1 MPILDAIKDLVSILE
16 TSNYTDL
23 PESVNQGLVK
33 YLDEDEKTILTLR
46 NFRAIYRAP
55 RWLDSN
61 TFFNSWFILTEH
73 RIVVAR
79 NSSEFKRFRDIPL
92 NTITQLFCEL
102 DRTEPKITI
111 NSPGHEDIIEFPKR
125 ASSHCEGL
133 EESLKSAIDN
143 ARKIMREPGDDGF
156 MYCGKCG
163 SKILRSSHFCSECGV
178 RIQTT
183 D

>member
-1 MPILDAIKDLVSILE
+1 MPILDAIKDLVSKLE

-23 PESVNQGLVK
+23 PEGISQGLRK
-33 YLDEDEKTILTLR
+33 YLDDDEKPILTLR

-61 TFFNSWFILTEH
+61 TFFNSWFILTER

-79 NSSEFKRFRDIPL
+79 NSSAFKRFRDIPL

-111 NSPGHEDIIEFPKR
+111 NSPGHEDIIEFSKK

-133 EESLKSAIDN
+133 EESLKSTIDN
-143 ARKIMREPGDDGF
+143 ARKSRREPGDDGF
-156 MYCGKCG
+156 VYCGKCG
-163 SKILRSSHFCSECGV
+163 SKILRGSHFCSECGA

-183 D
+183 G

>member
-1 MPILDAIKDLVSILE
+1 MTIFDTIQDLIRKLE
-16 TSNYTDL
+16 KSNYTDL
-23 PESVNQGLVK
+23 PEGVSQGLVN

-46 NFRAIYRAP
+46 NFRAVYRAP
-55 RWLDSN
+55 QWLDSN
-61 TFFNSWFILTEH
+61 TFFNSWFILTER

-79 NSSEFKRFRDIPL
+79 NSSAFKRFRDIPL

-125 ASSHCEGL
+125 AASHCEGL

-143 ARKIMREPGDDGF
+143 ARKNMRGPGDDGF
-156 MYCGKCG
+156 MFCGKCG
-163 SKILRSSHFCSECGV
+163 SKILRGSHFCSECGA
-178 RIQTT
+178 RIQSTG
-183 D
+183 